1 MKEVTHPQ
9 FLYQIASEEKS
20 QDLLEVALKS
30 HTVLLYPDSWD
41 DTIKM
46 NPYSD
51 PYSDPYNDPDWSRDQ
66 PGLKLKQSKIVLWRR
81 LYTVH
86 SGYK

>member
-9 FLYQIASEEKS
+9 FLYQIASEERR

-41 DTIKM
+41 DMIKM
-46 NPYSD
+46 NPYSN
-51 PYSDPYNDPDWSRDQ
+51 PYNPDWSRDQ
-66 PGLKLKQSKIVLWRR
+66 PGLKLKQSQLVLYNYSFAQGGAKH
-81 LYTVH
+81 YTL
-86 SGYK
+86 

>member
-20 QDLLEVALKS
+20 QDLFEVALKS

-41 DTIKM
+41 DMIEM
-46 NPYSD
+46 NPYSN
-51 PYSDPYNDPDWSRDQ
+51 PYNPDWSLDQ
-66 PGLKLKQSKIVLWRR
+66 PGLKLKQSQMVLYNYSFAKH
-81 LYTVH
+81 YTL
-86 SGYK
+86 